1 MLKKKFDKTSV
12 TISRVLKTVGM
23 GYFICIHVMPQ
34 PVEPDRMKIEDS
46 FDIFDW
52 RNSTQNCRRPRKN
65 EETPKPKV
73 VYNVNPKKSYKMFKN
88 VKNVSA
94 VAKSVRKREYSPPE
108 VPTRKTIS
116 VSGIN
121 LWIVQV
127 QYNILF

>member
-73 VYNVNPKKSYKMFKN
+73 VYNVNPKKSYKM
-88 VKNVSA
+88 SA
-94 VAKSVRKREYSPPE
+94 VAKSVRKREYSPPD
-108 VPTRKTIS
+108 VPTRKTMS
-116 VSGIN
+116 VSKIY
-121 LWIVQV
+121 L
-127 QYNILF
+127 

>member
-34 PVEPDRMKIEDS
+34 PVQPDKMKIEDS

-52 RNSTQNCRRPRKN
+52 RNSLHCKRPRKSK
-65 EETPKPKV
+65 EKYKPSV
-73 VYNVNPKKSYKMFKN
+73 VYNVRPKRSYKM
-88 VKNVSA
+88 SA

-108 VPTRKTIS
+108 LPVRKTIP
-116 VSGIN
+116 VI
-121 LWIVQV
+121 
-127 QYNILF
+127 